1 MKFITYPANSRST
14 GGGMNLVNITKQQ
27 MSHKAVKNTTD
38 NVNNIDYLTNVSGYY
53 YGNRGCGYFSLFKY
67 II

>member
-1 MKFITYPANSRST
+1 
-14 GGGMNLVNITKQQ
+14 MNLVNITKQQ